1 MRVSN
6 LKLGI
11 GIPNNFPMVPS
22 AFFDSF
28 ICMEKPDFVFLR
40 SSFGPI
46 EEMRNNIVRDALL
59 QGCTHL
65 ILMDTD
71 QVYPVD
77 TITRLLSHRLPVVGC
92 LLFRRYPPFDPLMLT
107 GEVTKYSTVTEWK
120 DGELVEVDATG
131 TGCVLYDTEVFTR
144 IPDPWFRFRKT
155 VEGGEIG
162 EDIGFCHDIRKAGFK
177 IYVDTGIKVGH
188 LTKMTV
194 DQATWELYKLS
205 QEVAKRKLTA
215 APREDKVPN
224 HSHGVEYATVKE
236 ELPYEAEIS
245 TERRMA
251 GDY

>member
-1 MRVSN
+1 VRISN

-28 ICMEKPDFVFLR
+28 ICMEKPDYVFLR

-92 LLFRRYPPFDPLMLT
+92 LLFRRYPPFDPLMLR
-107 GEVTKYSTVTEWK
+107 GEITKYSTVTEWTE
-120 DGELVEVDATG
+120 GELVEVDATG

-194 DQATWELYKLS
+194 DQSTWELYRLG
-205 QEVAKRKLTA
+205 QEFAKRQ
-215 APREDKVPN
+215 
-224 HSHGVEYATVKE
+224 KE
-236 ELPYEAEIS
+236 KSNLI
-245 TERRMA
+245 
-251 GDY
+251 

>member
-1 MRVSN
+1 VRISN

-28 ICMEKPDFVFLR
+28 ICMEKPDYVFLR

-131 TGCVLYDTEVFTR
+131 TGCVLYDMEVFTR
-144 IPDPWFRFRKT
+144 IPDP
-155 VEGGEIG
+155 
-162 EDIGFCHDIRKAGFK
+162 H
-177 IYVDTGIKVGH
+177 
-188 LTKMTV
+188 
-194 DQATWELYKLS
+194 S
-205 QEVAKRKLTA
+205 LTA
-215 APREDKVPN
+215 FPITCVWITFKFLSVIM
-224 HSHGVEYATVKE
+224 SSISVIVKFASM
-236 ELPYEAEIS
+236 PYIS
-245 TERRMA
+245 RTF
-251 GDY
+251 

>member
-1 MRVSN
+1 VRISN

-28 ICMEKPDFVFLR
+28 ICMEKPDFLFLR
-40 SSFGPI
+40 SSYGPI
-46 EEMRNNIVRDALL
+46 DEMRNNIVRDALRS
-59 QGCTHL
+59 GCTHL

-155 VEGGEIG
+155 VEGGDIG
-162 EDIGFCHDIRKAGFK
+162 EDIGFCHDLKKAGYK
-177 IYVDTGIKVGH
+177 IYVDTAIKVGH

-205 QEVAKRKLTA
+205 QEVVKRQ
-215 APREDKVPN
+215 
-224 HSHGVEYATVKE
+224 KE
-236 ELPYEAEIS
+236 KSKII
-245 TERRMA
+245 
-251 GDY
+251 